1 MADVFFGKALDCK
14 PSCYSSSHNS
24 STSLFTCSKK
34 WDNLK
39 QWTSL
44 EVKQQIGTETVTNIF
59 IFIAPSIAKPVFIRK
74 FDLAVVRNGE
84 FSFLKLLS
92 AIFIKFLFFYQ
103 MIALQKLWKMLFISS
118 KKLFLFSR
126 YSIFCISVLPSL
138 STCRSLLWRMIKDK
152 S

>member
-24 STSLFTCSKK
+24 STSLFTCSKN

-74 FDLAVVRNGE
+74 FDLAVMRNGE

-92 AIFIKFLFFYQ
+92 AIFIKFLFF
-103 MIALQKLWKMLFISS
+103 LPNDSPS
-118 KKLFLFSR
+118 KTMKNAFYF
-126 YSIFCISVLPSL
+126 
-138 STCRSLLWRMIKDK
+138 
-152 S
+152 